1 MRQSRHFLQWGVVV
15 VLMLGAGAMTG
26 CSLTFTMDDDSITV
40 SQPTTVIERPG
51 IVTATPII
59 APTNL
64 PPTAT
69 RVQPTAVPNC
79 TVRTDWPAYT
89 VVAGDTL
96 GMVARRTGSTS
107 TALVQANCLA
117 DANLIAVG
125 QQLRVPSLPLPP
137 TALPPLTLPIRQGSI
152 SVSPFLM
159 ADAGN
164 FVLQGGSVVTFR
176 WEGLPLDG
184 IVTRVDWEMVSASGN
199 GGRIPLGADE
209 IPGDGFAVT
218 WLVPI
223 RFEGTIEALG
233 RWSNGQTFLPEFAPL
248 LYANDPADPD
258 SHTLFITPTLN
269 FDGTTYTVPSRQPLT
284 ITWPTAPLNAAYI
297 VFTWSP
303 GDRVNPPVTISTDR
317 NLTDGTAATW
327 QVEPGSVGIVSAEAF
342 NADGTRYTYATGLTL
357 YGSLNNAGG

>member
-1 MRQSRHFLQWGVVV
+1 MRQSRRFWQWGVVFV
-15 VLMLGAGAMTG
+15 FALIAGAMAGCFAGAMAG
-26 CSLTFTMDDDSITV
+26 CSLTFTVDDDSITV

-59 APTNL
+59 VPTNM

-69 RVQPTAVPNC
+69 RIQPTAVPNC

-96 GMVARRTGSTS
+96 GMIARRTGSTS

-125 QQLRVPSLPLPP
+125 QQLRVPSLPLLP
-137 TALPPLTLPIRQGSI
+137 TTLPPLTLPIRQGSI

-184 IVTRVDWEMVSASGN
+184 IVTRVEWEMVSASGN

-218 WLVPI
+218 WLVPVRFGWCRYASRGQLKRLGAGRTGRHFCQSSPRCCMRMTRLTQTRI
-223 RFEGTIEALG
+223 RC
-233 RWSNGQTFLPEFAPL
+233 S
-248 LYANDPADPD
+248 
-258 SHTLFITPTLN
+258 
-269 FDGTTYTVPSRQPLT
+269 SRQ
-284 ITWPTAPLNAAYI
+284 
-297 VFTWSP
+297 
-303 GDRVNPPVTISTDR
+303 R
-317 NLTDGTAATW
+317 
-327 QVEPGSVGIVSAEAF
+327 
-342 NADGTRYTYATGLTL
+342 
-357 YGSLNNAGG
+357 